1 MDSKSKQG
9 MKQTPMKPLPKSA
22 ALAKVDMADEAMKAR
37 RKFLAGAGK
46 FAVATPP
53 AVSLLLASANRN
65 YAAAQSGNGGGG
77 NGRGRQGNNGFG
89 NGGGDGVP
97 GRSGKSDKNR

>member
-9 MKQTPMKPLPKSA
+9 IKRTPMKGGAPA
-22 ALAKVDMADEAMKAR
+22 TVNVADEAMKAR

-53 AVSLLLASANRN
+53 AVSMLLASANRN

-77 NGRGRQGNNGFG
+77 GNGHGRHGNNGFG

-97 GRSGKSDKNR
+97 GRSGKSDKHR